1 MLDAKTVRS
10 LSKAGMVASLA
21 VLALTGLG
29 RGRSNRNIHVLAG
42 VALIGFSV
50 WHYNVCRPPERR
62 MLATKTQCGTDPG
75 LSDNL

>member
-1 MLDAKTVRS
+1 MLDAKTVSS

-21 VLALTGLG
+21 VLTLTGLG

-50 WHYNVCRPPERR
+50 WHYNICRPPERR
-62 MLATKTQCGTDPG
+62 MLAGAMPRETDPG
-75 LSDNL
+75 LAR